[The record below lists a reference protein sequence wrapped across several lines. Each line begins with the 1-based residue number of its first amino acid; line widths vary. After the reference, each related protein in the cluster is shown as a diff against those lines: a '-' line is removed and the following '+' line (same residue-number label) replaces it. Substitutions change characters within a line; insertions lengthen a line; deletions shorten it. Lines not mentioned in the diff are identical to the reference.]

1 MVGVSRSHPD
11 ADGLDVPET
20 AVRNRSQFA
29 DTLHLPD
36 PDSDEPSP
44 ACVESENR
52 PDADFTDVPVAAYPH
67 YKLCE
72 NPDCFGSEWW

>member
-1 MVGVSRSHPD
+1 VSRSHPS
-11 ADGLDVPET
+11 ADGSEVPDI

-29 DTLHLPD
+29 DTLHRPD
-36 PDSDEPSP
+36 ADTDDPQP
-44 ACVESENR
+44 ACIESEKR

-72 NPDCFGSEWW
+72 NPECFGEAWW